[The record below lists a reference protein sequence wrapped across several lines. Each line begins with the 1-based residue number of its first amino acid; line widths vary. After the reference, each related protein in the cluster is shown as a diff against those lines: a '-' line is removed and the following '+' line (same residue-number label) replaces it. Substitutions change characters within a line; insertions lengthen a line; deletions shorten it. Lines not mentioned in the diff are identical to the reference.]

1 MIKNKVLDV
10 LPGQTEENIKET
22 GKLESS
28 TARDNIF
35 YLMDNQSLVN
45 GIRAKKFVG
54 LRINKMKLQF
64 IDI

>member
-28 TARDNIF
+28 MARDNIF
-35 YLMDNQSLVN
+35 YRMDNQRLVN

-54 LRINKMKLQF
+54 LRINKM
-64 IDI
+64 